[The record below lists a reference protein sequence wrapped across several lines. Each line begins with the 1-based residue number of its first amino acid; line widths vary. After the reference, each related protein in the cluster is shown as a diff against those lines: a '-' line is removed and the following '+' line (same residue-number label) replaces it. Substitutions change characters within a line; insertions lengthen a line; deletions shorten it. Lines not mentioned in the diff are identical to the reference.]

1 MICLSFSWFQ
11 YDKPTVDYFQGTS
24 FCVPKRGSSNFFC
37 GLFSV
42 MQQSNSILGLLI
54 VEVSRAHTDTPHSG
68 RLLWTSDQPVAES
81 VTYATHNE
89 HKRRT
94 SMPSAGFEP
103 TIPAIAL
110 QTYALAWIPTN
121 GAELSPVE
129 SSAVQSTLTDW
140 SVIKSAGI

>member
-1 MICLSFSWFQ
+1 
-11 YDKPTVDYFQGTS
+11 
-24 FCVPKRGSSNFFC
+24 
-37 GLFSV
+37 